1 MTIPRLFPSTI
12 GLYVAKR
19 FLAMI
24 VITFLV
30 CSFLI
35 FVIDLVEML
44 RQSGKRGTV
53 PGVLVGSIGALLML
67 SRKSELAVIRAA
79 GVSAWQFLR
88 PGIAVAFIL
97 GVMSVTLYNPLAAN
111 ARAYADA
118 LFNEYFGKES
128 SLLRP
133 DAGNGAWLRQDGI
146 DGQSVLMAA
155 GTARS
160 GMQLNTVTAFIF
172 DSEGRFKERA
182 DAARANL
189 LDGFWRLEEV
199 IVARPGEEPA
209 KYGSYLLSTYLTPER
224 ATDSLGKAIA
234 ISFWELPALIEVAE
248 KAKLSSASLR
258 LQYELL
264 LSRPFLCVAM
274 VLLAATVSLKSFRS
288 GGIQT
293 MVVTGMIGGFGFFL
307 LAEIFPDRTGD
318 DRHDNGAVAPGGWLS
333 DACSAATAGNED
345 MGPVDR
351 SPLDGGVGRVRVR
364 LRCPCRAARASRTR
378 SERKLRSSVAQRSR
392 LPQTQGRD
400 VRRHQEIRR
409 QAAAAPAGR

>member
-53 PGVLVGSIGALLML
+53 PGLMVIWLTLLRLPAYTEFLLAFGVLVGSIGALLML

-307 LAEIFPDRTGD
+307 LAEISRQL
-318 DRHDNGAVAPGGWLS
+318 GAAGLVAPRIAVWFPIAL
-333 DACSAATAGNED
+333 AMIATTT
-345 MGPVDR
+345 V
-351 SPLDGGVGRVRVR
+351 L
-364 LRCPCRAARASRTR
+364 L
-378 SERKLRSSVAQRSR
+378 
-392 LPQTQGRD
+392 
-400 VRRHQEIRR
+400 HQED
-409 QAAAAPAGR
+409 G

>member
-53 PGVLVGSIGALLML
+53 PGLMVIWLTLLRLPAYTEFLLAFGVLVGSIGALLML

-79 GVSAWQFLR
+79 GVSAWQF
-88 PGIAVAFIL
+88 
-97 GVMSVTLYNPLAAN
+97 
-111 ARAYADA
+111 

-307 LAEIFPDRTGD
+307 LAEISRQL
-318 DRHDNGAVAPGGWLS
+318 GAAGLVAPRIAVWFPIAL
-333 DACSAATAGNED
+333 AMIATTT
-345 MGPVDR
+345 V
-351 SPLDGGVGRVRVR
+351 L
-364 LRCPCRAARASRTR
+364 L
-378 SERKLRSSVAQRSR
+378 
-392 LPQTQGRD
+392 
-400 VRRHQEIRR
+400 HQED
-409 QAAAAPAGR
+409 G